1 MGERG
6 PEDDLFSVK
15 FLGPGVSDCLHV
27 KSFVDALS
35 DIQSYFSH
43 MLLDVLLYIEQ
54 LVRHV
59 RPPTQRQRHTRSWL
73 PFLGNVLKMVTRRL
87 PGTTGDIKKGRCRSA
102 PHDRYGV

>member
-35 DIQSYFSH
+35 DIQTYFSH
-43 MLLDVLLYIEQ
+43 MLLDVLLHIEQ
-54 LVRHV
+54 LVPHV
-59 RPPTQRQRHTRSWL
+59 RPPTQLQHHTRSWL
-73 PFLGNVLKMVTRRL
+73 PFLGNVLKMVIRTA
-87 PGTTGDIKKGRCRSA
+87 TTDDIKKGRCRSA